1 LLYPAGAM
9 SSCDA
14 RWARP
19 PRLSDGGEQANGA
32 AAPDPSLNTEMGS
45 PEAKIL
51 KTAGRAKTRR
61 HCVLRAVLIEKDG
74 VQRLSFV
81 VETKGSLFKVL
92 GFRAGKRTN
101 EQLVRSLFQTSQC
114 RVGRN
119 DG

>member
-1 LLYPAGAM
+1 M

-51 KTAGRAKTRR
+51 KTARRAKTRR
-61 HCVLRAVLIEKDG
+61 RCVLRAVLIEKDG
-74 VQRLSFV
+74 VQRLYFV

-92 GFRAGKRTN
+92 GFCAGKRTN
-101 EQLVRSLFQTSQC
+101 EQLVRSLFHASQC